1 MMPNV
6 RRTSMNLDL
15 ELVEQAKAE
24 LGTKGTT
31 ETVHRALEDV
41 VRRAAMERLLQTTAA
56 IFSEP
61 PPDGYEEWNDWIEE
75 SQHENHGP

>member
-24 LGTKGTT
+24 LGTNGTT
-31 ETVHRALEDV
+31 ETVHAALDEV
-41 VRRAAMERLLQTTAA
+41 VRRARIQRLLESTAA
-56 IFSEP
+56 SFSEP
-61 PPDGYEEWNDWIEE
+61 PPDGFDNWNDWIEE
-75 SQHENHGP
+75 TAW

>member
-1 MMPNV
+1 MPNV

-24 LGTKGTT
+24 LGTDGTT
-31 ETVHRALEDV
+31 DTVHAALRDV
-41 VRRAAMERLLQTTAA
+41 VRRARIERLLETTAA

-61 PPDGYEEWNDWIEE
+61 PPDGFDDWNEWIEE
-75 SQHENHGP
+75 TAWRK

>member
-24 LGTKGTT
+24 LGTNGTT
-31 ETVHRALEDV
+31 ETVHAALSEV
-41 VRRAAMERLLQTTAA
+41 VRRAAIERMLESVASG
-56 IFSEP
+56 FSEP
-61 PPDGYEEWNDWIEE
+61 PPDGCDNWNDWIEE
-75 SQHENHGP
+75 TAW